1 MFVAA
6 LAILIF
12 FITATVYYFEFRR
25 LMRLRSAVAESSA
38 RLAERERSV
47 RNYREKVAFYQT
59 DEGIAHLAREQFN
72 LAFPG
77 ERVYIIVRDSS
88 ENVTEVVRP

>member
-6 LAILIF
+6 FAILIF

-47 RNYREKVAFYQT
+47 ANYREKVAFYRT
-59 DEGIAHLAREQFN
+59 DEGMAHLAREQYN
-72 LAFPG
+72 LVFPG
-77 ERVYIIVRDSS
+77 ERIFIVKGESS
-88 ENVTEVVRP
+88 EASWR